1 MMWIVWLLVILMIL
15 LLAYA
20 WAIHPNLPKRDIA
33 PLMGVDYAHRGYWT
47 TNDPGEDNRPEN
59 SLAGFRAAVEHGY
72 GIELDVHRTRDGAL
86 VVHHDD
92 SLKRLTGVDIRI
104 ARSTLK
110 EVRACKL
117 PNGEP
122 VPTFDEVL
130 KAVNGRV
137 PLVVEVKAEDGNHN
151 LLSRAVYERMKRYN
165 GPWCLESFDPLAV
178 KWFRVNAPE
187 VIRGQLA
194 FDSAGK
200 GKDFKDFMRNLGIA
214 SMLQNFASR
223 PDFIAFSA
231 SSVKWHSLPIHL
243 LRLMKPWFVAWTV
256 RSQADMDKYRKQW
269 DLQIFEKF
277 EAQRDAAPNTHLS

>member
-1 MMWIVWLLVILMIL
+1 MIL

-47 TNDPGEDNRPEN
+47 TNDPGEENRPEN

-130 KAVNGRV
+130 KAVNSIVQTTFADRSLCIAVLLGHV
-137 PLVVEVKAEDGNHN
+137 LV
-151 LLSRAVYERMKRYN
+151 
-165 GPWCLESFDPLAV
+165 
-178 KWFRVNAPE
+178 
-187 VIRGQLA
+187 
-194 FDSAGK
+194 
-200 GKDFKDFMRNLGIA
+200 GII
-214 SMLQNFASR
+214 LTY
-223 PDFIAFSA
+223 IG
-231 SSVKWHSLPIHL
+231 
-243 LRLMKPWFVAWTV
+243 V
-256 RSQADMDKYRKQW
+256 RRTRW
-269 DLQIFEKF
+269 E
-277 EAQRDAAPNTHLS
+277 

>member
-1 MMWIVWLLVILMIL
+1 MGIIIAIAYLLVMFLV
-15 LLAYA
+15 LLAC
-20 WAIHPNLPKRDIA
+20 NKNNEMLPELR
-33 PLMGVDYAHRGYWT
+33 GWYYAHRGLHG
-47 TNDPGEDNRPEN
+47 NGVPDNSMQAFR
-59 SLAGFRAAVEHGY
+59 LALEKGY
-72 GIELDVHRTRDGAL
+72 GIELDVDRTRDGAL

-122 VPTFDEVL
+122 IPTYDEVL
-130 KAVNGRV
+130 KTVAGRI
-137 PLVVEVKAEDGNHN
+137 PMVVEVKAEDGNHN

-200 GKDFKDFMRNLGIA
+200 GKNFHDFMRNLGIA

-256 RSQADMDKYRKQW
+256 RSQEDMDKLRSQW

-277 EAQRDAAPNTHLS
+277 EAKKQ

>member
-1 MMWIVWLLVILMIL
+1 MMWILWLILALLVL

-20 WAIHPNLPKRDIA
+20 WAIHPNLPKRDIT

-47 TNDPGEDNRPEN
+47 PNDPGEENRPEN
-59 SLAGFRAAVEHGY
+59 SLAGFKAAVEHGY

-92 SLKRLTGVDIRI
+92 SLKRLTGKDIRI
-104 ARSTLK
+104 AKSTLK

-130 KAVNGRV
+130 KTVAGRV
-137 PLVVEVKAEDGNHN
+137 PLVVEVKTEDKNHD
-151 LLSRAVYERMKRYN
+151 LLSRAVYDRMKRYD

-200 GKDFKDFMRNLGIA
+200 GKDFHEFMRNLGIA
-214 SMLQNFASR
+214 SMLQNFAAR

-256 RSQADMDKYRKQW
+256 RSQEDMDKYRKQW

-277 EAQRDAAPNTHLS
+277 EARK

>member
-1 MMWIVWLLVILMIL
+1 MMWILWLIIALLVL
-15 LLAYA
+15 LLAYG
-20 WAIHPNLPKRDIA
+20 WAIHPNLPKRDIT
-33 PLMGVDYAHRGYWT
+33 PLMGVDYAHRGYWN
-47 TNDPGEDNRPEN
+47 TNDPGEENRPEN
-59 SLAGFRAAVEHGY
+59 SLAGFKAAVEHGY

-92 SLKRLTGVDIRI
+92 SLKRLTGKDIRI
-104 ARSTLK
+104 AKSTLK

-130 KAVNGRV
+130 KTVAGRV
-137 PLVVEVKAEDGNHN
+137 PLVVEVKTEDKNHD
-151 LLSRAVYERMKRYN
+151 LLSRAVYDRMKRYD

-178 KWFRVNAPE
+178 KWFRINAPE

-200 GKDFKDFMRNLGIA
+200 GKDFHEFMRNLGIA
-214 SMLQNFASR
+214 SMLQNFAAR

-256 RSQADMDKYRKQW
+256 RSQEDMDKYRKQW

-277 EAQRDAAPNTHLS
+277 EARK

>member
-1 MMWIVWLLVILMIL
+1 MTAIIILIIL
-15 LLAYA
+15 LLVYA
-20 WAIHPNLPKRDIA
+20 ELIRPNLPKRDIT
-33 PLMGVDYAHRGYWT
+33 PLMGRDYAHRGYWN
-47 TNDPGEDNRPEN
+47 TNDPGEENRPEN
-59 SLAGFRAAVEHGY
+59 SLAGFRAAVEKDY
-72 GIELDVHRTRDGAL
+72 GIELDVHLTKDGHL

-104 ARSTLK
+104 ADSTLA
-110 EVRACKL
+110 EIRACKL

-122 VPTFDEVL
+122 VPTYDEVL
-130 KAVNGRV
+130 DTVAGRI
-137 PLVVEVKAEDGNHN
+137 PMIVEVKVENRNHDA
-151 LLSRAVYERMKRYN
+151 LSKAVYERMQRYD
-165 GPWCLESFDPLAV
+165 GPWCMESFDPRAV
-178 KWFRVNAPE
+178 KWFRMNAPE
-187 VIRGQLA
+187 IIRGQLA

-200 GKDFKDFMRNLGIA
+200 GKNFKEWTRNLYIA
-214 SMLQNFASR
+214 SMLQNFLAR
-223 PDFIAFSA
+223 PDFVAFSA

>member
-1 MMWIVWLLVILMIL
+1 MMWILWLIIALLVL

-20 WAIHPNLPKRDIA
+20 WAIHPNFPKRDIT
-33 PLMGVDYAHRGYWT
+33 PLTGVDYAHRGYWN

-59 SLAGFRAAVEHGY
+59 SLAGFKAAVEHGY

-92 SLKRLTGVDIRI
+92 SLKRLTGKDIRI

-130 KAVNGRV
+130 KTVAGRV
-137 PLVVEVKAEDGNHN
+137 PLVVEVKAEDKNHD
-151 LLSRAVYERMKRYN
+151 LLSRAVYDRMKRYN

-178 KWFRVNAPE
+178 KWFRLNAPE

-200 GKDFKDFMRNLGIA
+200 GKDFREFMRNLGIA

-256 RSQADMDKYRKQW
+256 RSQEDMDKYRKQW

-277 EAQRDAAPNTHLS
+277 EARK

>member
-1 MMWIVWLLVILMIL
+1 MMWIVWVLLVLLIL

-20 WAIHPNLPKRDIA
+20 WAIRPNLPRRDISS
-33 PLMGVDYAHRGYWT
+33 LMGVDYAHRGLWN
-47 TNDPGEDNRPEN
+47 TNEPDEETRLADDLRPEN
-59 SLAGFRAAVEHGY
+59 SLAAFRAAVEKGY

-92 SLKRLTGVDIRI
+92 SLKRLTGVDKQI
-104 ARSTLK
+104 ARCTLK
-110 EVRACKL
+110 EVRACRL

-130 KAVNGRV
+130 KVVAGRV
-137 PLVVEVKAEDGNHN
+137 PMIVEIKVEDGNHA
-151 LLSRAVYERMKRYN
+151 LLARAVYERMKRYD
-165 GPWCLESFDPLAV
+165 GPWCLESFMPGAV
-178 KWFRVNAPE
+178 KWFRQNAPE

-194 FDSAGK
+194 FDHAGT
-200 GKDFKDFMRNLGIA
+200 GKTAFLFWRNIGIA

-223 PDFIAFSA
+223 PDFVAFEA
-231 SSVKWHSLPIHL
+231 KSVKWHTLSIHL

-256 RSQADMDKYRKQW
+256 RSQEDMDKQRGKW

-277 EAQRDAAPNTHLS
+277 EARK